1 MGEQA
6 GPAEAVGAG
15 QHHGHVQPAQADG
28 ALIGCRLALPHP
40 LHALRRI
47 RILMWCLGPVAR
59 GLGGGA

>member
-28 ALIGCRLALPHP
+28 AFVGCRLALPYP
-40 LHALRRI
+40 LHALHDG
-47 RILMWCLGPVAR
+47 ILMWCLGPVAR
-59 GLGGGA
+59 GL